1 MDDDQRTR
9 VLEAMAEI
17 MAERGTGAGTVTVA
31 EVLARADV
39 SEAAYSKHF
48 GDREGALL
56 AAFDLAVERA
66 VAYVCEPFEAESR
79 WLDAIKAALA
89 GFLRFLEVEPAM
101 GRLLAIYS
109 MGGGER
115 VLRRRLEVFGVV
127 AAMID
132 RGRLEGSS
140 LRHPPAE
147 VVAEGVVGATLA
159 ILQKQLLAETQDAP
173 IELFGSL
180 VSIIVLPYL
189 GTSIARRE
197 ATRPPPKPRPPRQL
211 PEVETGT
218 EPDSPVALTYRTR
231 RVLSAIR
238 DYPGASNRE
247 VAERAGIVDQ
257 GQISK
262 LLARLEAR
270 ALIKKAGA
278 RRARGA
284 PNSWCLTDRG
294 ERSLES

>member
-17 MAERGTGAGTVTVA
+17 MAERGPGAGSLTVA
-31 EVLARADV
+31 EILARADV
-39 SEAAYSKHF
+39 SEASYSKLF

-56 AAFDLAVERA
+56 AAFDLGVERA

-89 GFLRFLEVEPAM
+89 GFLRFLEAEPAL
-101 GRLLAIYS
+101 GRLLVIYS

-115 VLRRRLEVFGVV
+115 VLRRRMEVFGVV

-132 RGRLEGSS
+132 RGRLEGSVS
-140 LRHPPAE
+140 RHPPAE
-147 VVAEGVVGATLA
+147 VVAEGAIGATLA
-159 ILQKQLLAETQDAP
+159 ILQKQLLAEAPDAP
-173 IELFGSL
+173 IELFGPL

-189 GTSIARRE
+189 GTSVARRE
-197 ATRPPPKPRPPRQL
+197 ATRPPRFPVPGSRSPRSSP
-211 PEVETGT
+211 VT
-218 EPDSPVALTYRTR
+218 EPDVLPALTYRTR
-231 RVLSAIR
+231 RVLGAIR

-262 LLARLEAR
+262 LLGRLEER
-270 ALIKKAGA
+270 GLIRKVGA

-284 PNSWCLTDRG
+284 RTRG
-294 ERSLES
+294 A

>member
-17 MAERGTGAGTVTVA
+17 MAERGAGAGAVTVA
-31 EVLARADV
+31 EILARADV
-39 SEAAYSKHF
+39 PEASYSKLF

-56 AAFDLAVERA
+56 AAFDLGVERA
-66 VAYVCEPFEAESR
+66 VGQVCEPFEAESR

-89 GFLRFLEVEPAM
+89 GFLRFLEAEPAL
-101 GRLLAIYS
+101 GRLMVIYS

-115 VLRRRLEVFGVV
+115 VLRRRLEVLGVV
-127 AAMID
+127 AAMVD
-132 RGRLEGSS
+132 RGRLEGSAS
-140 LRHPPAE
+140 RHPPAE
-147 VVAEGVVGATLA
+147 VVAEGVIGATLA
-159 ILQKQLLAETQDAP
+159 ILQKQLLAEPPGAP

-197 ATRPPPKPRPPRQL
+197 ATRPPPNPRPRQQIS
-211 PEVETGT
+211 EVEPDA
-218 EPDSPVALTYRTR
+218 EPAGPIVLTYRTR
-231 RVLSAIR
+231 RVLSAIQ

-262 LLARLEAR
+262 LLGRLEAR
-270 ALIKKAGA
+270 ALIEKVGA

-284 PNSWCLTDRG
+284 PNSWCLTSRG
-294 ERSLES
+294 ERSLDP